1 MTVLYATPL
10 LGLAVALA
18 MASPAAAAEGVG
30 CPSAQSLRIR
40 SQVEVQTGVPT
51 PQYRND
57 VGRKKLTAIMQ
68 GPDSNGRGH
77 GSVLGLTYGG
87 YQAKWSIEAH
97 SMRQGQIYCHYLKK
111 ADVRLMM
118 PSLVVYVASEY
129 RQGSCQ
135 YQVVLDHENEHV
147 RVNQYVL
154 RKYAPIIRNALER
167 ETQRLLPLAS
177 VNPNPAQAIEEA
189 LNPTI
194 NRLLQEMYAER
205 DRGNAG
211 IDSNYQYQKASQQCS
226 RW

>member
-1 MTVLYATPL
+1 MDALHISPL
-10 LGLAVALA
+10 FGLAAALA
-18 MASPAAAAEGVG
+18 MASPVAAAEGIG
-30 CPSAQSLRIR
+30 CPSSQSLRIR
-40 SQVEVQTGVPT
+40 PVVEVQTAVPT

-57 VGRKKLTAIMQ
+57 VSRTKLTAMMQ

-77 GSVLGLTYGG
+77 GTVLGLTYGG
-87 YQAKWSIEAH
+87 YQAKWSVEAY
-97 SMRQGQIYCHYLKK
+97 SMRQGQIHCHYLKK

-118 PSLVVYVASEY
+118 PSLQVYIASEY

-135 YQVVLDHENEHV
+135 YQVVLNHENEHV
-147 RVNQYVL
+147 RVNQYVI
-154 RKYAPIIRNALER
+154 RKYVPIIRSALER
-167 ETQRLLPLAS
+167 EVHRLLPLAS

-194 NRLLQEMYAER
+194 NSLLKDMYGER

-211 IDSNYQYQKASQQCS
+211 IDTNYQYQKASQQCN